1 MTADDVAGAT
11 GIAPMDPHLPP
22 ERLAALADEP
32 VTAEENRHLA
42 ACGPCSEEVA
52 SYRALLDLAHA
63 EHDRLDKPVSSW
75 GPVAT
80 ALAQEGLLA
89 TPRRLRPSGSSV
101 AAFRARQTAAAA
113 LLLAG
118 GVAVGRMSLRSDSLT
133 PVSQGVIA
141 RQNSATNETV
151 QRLVSDT
158 VTSFASKM
166 DALTALLN
174 AENEYRHA
182 AAYLMVVDSA
192 NGGRG
197 GGNPIRT
204 RLAALD
210 EVAQTTR
217 AALYAAPEDPVLK
230 QYYLSSVGAREAT
243 LRELGRGL
251 PKNVQLSR
259 Y

>member
-1 MTADDVAGAT
+1 MTADDVAGTT
-11 GIAPMDPHLPP
+11 GIAPMDPHLSS

-32 VTAEENRHLA
+32 VTTDEDRHLT
-42 ACGPCSEEVA
+42 ACRLCSEEVA
-52 SYRALLDLAHA
+52 SYRSLLELARA
-63 EHDRLDKPVSSW
+63 EHDRLDKPVSAW
-75 GPVAT
+75 GPVAA
-80 ALAQEGLLA
+80 ALAEEGLLA
-89 TPRRLRPSGSSV
+89 TPRRVRPSGSSV
-101 AAFRARQTAAAA
+101 AASWARQAAAA
-113 LLLAG
+113 VVFLAG
-118 GVAVGRMSLRSDSLT
+118 GVAVGRLSIRSDSPT
-133 PVSQGVIA
+133 AATRVAKIQ
-141 RQNSATNETV
+141 QNSATNETGT
-151 QRLVSDT
+151 RLVSDT
-158 VTSFASKM
+158 NAPFASKM
-166 DALTALLN
+166 DALTSLLN

-192 NGGRG
+192 NGAQS

-230 QYYLSSVGAREAT
+230 QYYLSSIGAREAT

-251 PKNVQLSR
+251 PKNVRLSR